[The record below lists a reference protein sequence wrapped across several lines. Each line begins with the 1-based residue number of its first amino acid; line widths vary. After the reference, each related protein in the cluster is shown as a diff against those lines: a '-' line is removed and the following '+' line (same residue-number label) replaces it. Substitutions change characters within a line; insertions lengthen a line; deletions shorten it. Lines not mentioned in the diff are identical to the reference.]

1 MLDRLQT
8 QRFELKFQI
17 SESTAVAVRQF
28 VRPYLAPDESAPD
41 PTFPS
46 YPVHSLYLDSGDL
59 HTYRATINGDRDR
72 YKLRV
77 RYYDDAPDSPVFFE
91 IKRRVDRCIHKQR
104 ARVRRDRVASLL
116 TGTWPS
122 TRDLVRPMAR
132 DFASLRRFCDLLHL
146 LEATPRARV
155 SYDREAWTSEGHNS
169 VRVTMD
175 RAVLCEPELAPRL
188 VTTFSRPA
196 RPFGDSVILEIK
208 FTDRFPDW
216 LAVMVRTLNLVQ
228 GGAAKYVDGL
238 TALGPTQF
246 GSTPA
251 RHGAAVFQPP
261 FFPRLVPALNSAI

>member
-1 MLDRLQT
+1 MLDRLHT

-28 VRPYLAPDESAPD
+28 VRPYLVPDESAPD
-41 PTFPS
+41 PAFPS

-77 RYYDDAPDSPVFFE
+77 RYYDEAPDSPVFFE

-122 TRDLVRPMAR
+122 PRDLVRPMAR

-146 LEATPRARV
+146 LAATPRARV

-169 VRVTMD
+169 VRVTLD

-238 TALGPTQF
+238 NAVGPVPF
-246 GSTPA
+246 GPA
-251 RHGAAVFQPP
+251 RGGAAVSKAPL
-261 FFPRLVPALNSAI
+261 FPRLVPALNPTF